1 MPPTGLQP
9 AWMHSDV
16 AAPGLLCPVF
26 TLPREAASRRES
38 GAEECEE
45 HVAEMI
51 ARFRERQGASHRT
64 GVEPRP
70 AAALNIEASDS
81 EAPGKQAEVGALCL
95 VPTVANEREAAPM
108 GFKEIA
114 RKFSMQTSPTLA
126 SAPNPVASSLPDID
140 HSSVQPAKSPRVL
153 SAKSSSAGT
162 KQSSLMLQ
170 PGVVQVGHAVVP
182 PLNLGLLGSSFD
194 AQVGP
199 RLDSPGC
206 LTVES
211 GLRSERPIVPALKL
225 SKLTGGGETPTQ
237 DWSCSEI
244 IGTTLR
250 SQALSP
256 LLSTRGT
263 SWTARESASPPPW
276 EGVTLTQGGK
286 AMTPRW
292 EKGGVPL
299 LTPRDKAISL
309 QRWVATKVLQGA
321 VRRAMCQF
329 RHNREMERIRDERL
343 KNESALQLQART
355 RRTLKAADMWRLA
368 MQDVEA
374 LIIARWDEQT
384 SATAVDQMSS
394 LQDNPLWACLRM
406 ESRIKAQKAFE
417 ECLEYEVFC
426 RQLPR
431 HAMSLAGAQF
441 RLRVASA
448 EMLAACAQRLLI
460 SKGPKKQQKQRPSD
474 REMQR
479 KDAQHSSATDPF
491 IRTESENVSFLSAR
505 NIPSLLPEQILP
517 PLSSEYHFSTSP
529 SCDSA
534 VDLCRANIASALDL
548 CRANIVSAL
557 DEKSVNA
564 VSWAVRPAPNS
575 ASSLFSVPDPAP
587 LGSSESSSTSSTLDI
602 DPRGLT
608 HAPVAANQAS
618 NPTPDGLLDRGLR
631 SIFGPNFLKEISANL
646 SGEHLNGVTE
656 KSTDR
661 KGNTAL
667 HMAAWRGDKHA
678 CLWLIRHGA
687 DVLARNEDG
696 RVPLD
701 FALHSESF
709 DCAEVLKH
717 AAGGTSVLPEW
728 MLPQKDV
735 PSNAFATVSPTLTD
749 NTDWSRAVTKQGSF
763 KLSPRSQDKT
773 HSASDAS
780 TSVSEQSL
788 TPTDT
793 GTGDERRLSVAA
805 FAGRALDAADHGPIV
820 TQFPGNGFRNKSD
833 QSVCFRESRKDI
845 AAHLDSMTAS
855 GPEFE
860 SDVMKMDGRAFNP
873 CCKVPYQGDL
883 KSHENHPSSHHLSAA
898 PRRHG
903 GVDKSHGQNCQP
915 RTLFTPTR
923 RVHQV
928 APPLLIESKM
938 SARQNAAGSGRA
950 PVQVLQDSPMQAP
963 NHHAMHRNNPRPLVV
978 PVPSCQQAHLNLD
991 EDTSW
996 AGLMC

>member
-26 TLPREAASRRES
+26 TLPREAASRREG

-81 EAPGKQAEVGALCL
+81 EAPGKQADVGALCL
-95 VPTVANEREAAPM
+95 VPTVANERAAAPM

-126 SAPNPVASSLPDID
+126 SAPSPVASSLPVTD
-140 HSSVQPAKSPRVL
+140 HSSVLPAKSPRVL
-153 SAKSSSAGT
+153 SAKSPSAET
-162 KQSSLMLQ
+162 KQSSTIMQQ
-170 PGVVQVGHAVVP
+170 PGVVQVRPAVVP
-182 PLNLGLLGSSFD
+182 PLNFGRLGSSCD

-211 GLRSERPIVPALKL
+211 GSRSESPIVPALKL
-225 SKLTGGGETPTQ
+225 SMLTGGGESPQ
-237 DWSCSEI
+237 PHDWSCSEI
-244 IGTTLR
+244 IHTTHR
-250 SQALSP
+250 SQTLSP

-263 SWTARESASPPPW
+263 SWTAGASASPPPW

-299 LTPRDKAISL
+299 LTPRDKAFSL
-309 QRWVATKVLQGA
+309 QRWVATRVLQEA

-329 RHNREMERIRDERL
+329 RHNREMGRIRDERL
-343 KNESALQLQART
+343 KIVSARQLQART

-431 HAMSLAGAQF
+431 HAMSLAGAEF
-441 RLRVASA
+441 RLRVAAA
-448 EMLAACAQRLLI
+448 EMLAASAQRLLI
-460 SKGPKKQQKQRPSD
+460 SKGPKKQQKHRPSN

-479 KDAQHSSATDPF
+479 KDAQPSSASDPF
-491 IRTESENVSFLSAR
+491 IRTESENVSSFSAR
-505 NIPSLLPEQILP
+505 NIPSLLPGQILP

-548 CRANIVSAL
+548 CRANIVSSL

-608 HAPVAANQAS
+608 HALVAANHAS
-618 NPTPDGLLDRGLR
+618 DPTPG
-631 SIFGPNFLKEISANL
+631 
-646 SGEHLNGVTE
+646 
-656 KSTDR
+656 
-661 KGNTAL
+661 
-667 HMAAWRGDKHA
+667 
-678 CLWLIRHGA
+678 
-687 DVLARNEDG
+687 
-696 RVPLD
+696 
-701 FALHSESF
+701 
-709 DCAEVLKH
+709 
-717 AAGGTSVLPEW
+717 
-728 MLPQKDV
+728 MLPQKAL

-749 NTDWSRAVTKQGSF
+749 NTDWSCAVTKQGSF
-763 KLSPRSQDKT
+763 KLSPRSQDKS

-780 TSVSEQSL
+780 AFVSEQSL

-793 GTGDERRLSVAA
+793 GTGDERRLSIAA
-805 FAGRALDAADHGPIV
+805 FTGRALDAADHGPIL
-820 TQFPGNGFRNKSD
+820 TQFPENGFRNNSD
-833 QSVCFRESRKDI
+833 QSVCKRESRKNI
-845 AAHLDSMTAS
+845 AAHLDSMTVS

-860 SDVMKMDGRAFNP
+860 SDVKKMDGRAFNP
-873 CCKVPYQGDL
+873 CRKVPYQGDL

-898 PRRHG
+898 PRRHERAA
-903 GVDKSHGQNCQP
+903 KSHGQNCEP
-915 RTLFTPTR
+915 RTLITPTR
-923 RVHQV
+923 RVHQE

-938 SARQNAAGSGRA
+938 TARQSAAGPGRA
-950 PVQVLQDSPMQAP
+950 PIQVLQDSPMQAP
-963 NHHAMHRNNPRPLVV
+963 NHHAIHRNSPRPLV
-978 PVPSCQQAHLNLD
+978 VPSCQQAHLD
-991 EDTSW
+991 ADTSW